1 MEILK
6 NQNLLVL
13 GTEGIEI
20 NREVKDQF
28 EVTDGEDIQ
37 VIIRGRGKVKVQ
49 EPFSIDS
56 WDSETPSLKSPI

>member
-37 VIIRGRGKVKVQ
+37 VIIIRDKVKVQ
-49 EPFSIDS
+49 EPLSIDS
-56 WDSETPSLKSPI
+56 WDSETPSLKSTI

>member
-37 VIIRGRGKVKVQ
+37 VIIIRDKVKVQ
-49 EPFSIDS
+49 EPLSIDS